1 MRQNANN
8 EEGTVTLLK
17 VGLMGGTFDP
27 IHYGH
32 LLAAET
38 AREACGLDEVWF
50 IPSYQPPLKNGEP
63 EAEGRS
69 RLEMVY
75 RAIDFQP
82 HFRAMD
88 IELER
93 GGVSYSIDTV
103 RALQELYPGRAFSCI
118 VGSDRVN
125 DLPRWH
131 RIEELAQLVDF
142 IGVERPGEPIDKDR
156 LPTFISAKLRVA
168 RMPQIGISSTDIRER
183 RAEGRSIRF
192 LVPEKVYSF
201 IKRNGLYES

>member
-1 MRQNANN
+1 
-8 EEGTVTLLK
+8 
-17 VGLMGGTFDP
+17 MGGTFDP
-27 IHYGH
+27 IHFGH

-38 AREACGLDEVWF
+38 ARETCGLDEIWF
-50 IPSYQPPLKNGEP
+50 VPSCKPPLKAGEP
-63 EAEGRS
+63 EADGGF

-93 GGVSYSIDTV
+93 GGTSYSIDTV
-103 RALQELYPGRAFSCI
+103 RSLQELYPGRTFSYI
-118 VGSDRVN
+118 IGSDRVN
-125 DLPRWH
+125 DLPKWH
-131 RIEELAQLVDF
+131 RIEELADVVDF
-142 IGVERPGEPIDKDR
+142 IGVERPGESIDKDR
-156 LPTFISAKLRVA
+156 LPAFISGKLRIA
-168 RMPQIGISSTDIRER
+168 QMPQIGISSTDIRKR
-183 RAEGRSIRF
+183 CAEGRSIRF